1 MVGTDSVVAEGL
13 PSRAQESAPRRASA
27 KTEREWENQRCIG
40 GLRSP
45 WRAVQGNPQTA
56 AVGRLLR
63 AALEK
68 ALKEHPALEKTVD
81 GGVLDE
87 EAPEQVAAMA
97 AARAAIAEALGCA
110 HPQDC
115 GMSRHW
121 QPHLVQAW
129 VTAAG
134 DV

>member
-1 MVGTDSVVAEGL
+1 M
-13 PSRAQESAPRRASA
+13 
-27 KTEREWENQRCIG
+27 
-40 GLRSP
+40 
-45 WRAVQGNPQTA
+45 
-56 AVGRLLR
+56 LR

-68 ALKEHPALEKTVD
+68 ALKEHPALEKAVD

-87 EAPEQVAAMA
+87 EAPEQVSAMA
-97 AARAAIAEALGCA
+97 AARAAIAEALGCS